1 MIPRVSVVMPVY
13 NVAPHVEATISSV
26 LAQTFTDFEL
36 LVLDDCSTDGTAA
49 VVQAMRDPRIRFI
62 QNARN
67 LGRAGTDNAALPYV
81 RGEYIAKMDGDDLC
95 HPERLARQV
104 AYLDSH
110 PDVNVMGAWM
120 QNFGASTY
128 LNRYPTTPA
137 AAQVLTLFTLPT
149 GNPSV
154 MLRTRLFREQGMTYD
169 GSLRQT
175 EDYDFFARYVRA
187 LRIATLPEALIQ
199 YRVPPDAV
207 KTAILTERATVADE
221 VRERLLRDWGVVTSE
236 RELRVHNT
244 IAMLG
249 RPLGDITLAEVE
261 AWLRKLIAFND
272 QQPLFEPAAL
282 RQGLGERWFEVC
294 YTHPQRRLG
303 SVRHYG
309 RSPLAAYFS
318 LSGRQQLKFWLQAIS
333 RF

>member
-13 NVAPHVEATISSV
+13 NVAPYVAATIGSV

-49 VVQAMRDPRIRFI
+49 VVQALRDPRIRFL

-67 LGRAGTDNAALPYV
+67 LGRAGTDNAALPHV
-81 RGEYIAKMDGDDLC
+81 RGEFIAKMDGDDLC

-110 PDVNVMGAWM
+110 PEVNVMGAWM

-154 MLRTRLFREQGMTYD
+154 MLRTRLLREQGMTYD
-169 GSLRQT
+169 ESLRQT
-175 EDYDFFARYVRA
+175 EDYDFFARYVRE

-199 YRVPPDAV
+199 YRVPPDAG
-207 KTAILTERATVADE
+207 KATILTERATVADE
-221 VRERLLRDWGVVTSE
+221 VRARLLRDWGVASTE
-236 RELRVHNT
+236 RELEIHNT

-249 RPLGDITLAEVE
+249 RPLGTITLVEIE
-261 AWLRKLIAFND
+261 AWLLKLISFND
-272 QQPLFEPAAL
+272 QRPLFEPAAL

-303 SVRHYG
+303 SVRQYTS
-309 RSPLAAYFS
+309 SPLAAYFPV
-318 LSGRQQLKFWLQAIS
+318 SGQRQLKFWLQAIR